1 MVLVL
6 TLTIAAIIGIIY
18 GIGKKNKP
26 SIVGSAAL
34 LVFIIISLL
43 VYTYL
48 YSKNP
53 Y

>member
-1 MVLVL
+1 MVLVIVL
-6 TLTIAAIIGIIY
+6 TVAAIIGIIY
-18 GIGKKNKP
+18 GIVKKSKP
-26 SIVGSAAL
+26 SIVGSASL

-43 VYTYL
+43 VYAYL